1 VLEIGARIRCAPGV
15 WDANARPPAPFRG
28 PKGGCLYNYIYIYI
42 YKTSTFNFAK
52 SSTTLPN
59 TLPVDEWNGST
70 VKTFATVTSVDGR
83 GTRTIMADERLTDL
97 FRMTMELAARSGSE
111 QKLKALGKAL
121 ASGVLAN
128 DDAAYEQSLLLM
140 RTIGQ
145 LEAPDIRVL
154 SLVQHFERVHPTAA
168 KDEDVWAG
176 LSAGPFPPLAVWVHL
191 EQTGLIRKVPGSG
204 EDQPYYLTDYGKQVV
219 EELVTAGQAD

>member
-1 VLEIGARIRCAPGV
+1 MGEELEPSEQQLERTWKHPGLRADIKAVLGILSPQRAAVVLEWLDSWHVHDEDRGRTAFEAATEEAGTSADELL
-15 WDANARPPAPFRG
+15 DA
-28 PKGGCLYNYIYIYI
+28 
-42 YKTSTFNFAK
+42 
-52 SSTTLPN
+52 
-59 TLPVDEWNGST
+59 
-70 VKTFATVTSVDGR
+70 
-83 GTRTIMADERLTDL
+83 IMADERLTDL